1 MTVKL
6 YVRNDSDIA
15 ISINTKTG
23 ADIDANIIAPGDA
36 GELIFDDDATELAAK
51 TITQDAIKALNEARF
66 PAAGDPFT
74 VELRGFSKSNP
85 TTATV
90 GRGQD
95 GKLKVGDE
103 VTLTQTEGE
112 ADALPA
118 ATAIVLDT
126 NVHLVTLGLDLSEA
140 QVMGLKVKALVT
152 PPVEP
157 PAEPPAP
164 APAPAPAEPPPAG

>member
-23 ADIDANIIAPGDA
+23 ADIDTNIIAPGDA

-51 TITQDAIKALNEARF
+51 TITQDAIKAINEARF
-66 PAAGDPFT
+66 PAAGEPFT
-74 VELRGFSKSNP
+74 VELRGFSKTNP
-85 TTATV
+85 TNATV

-103 VTLTQTEGE
+103 VALTQTEGE

-118 ATAIVLDT
+118 ATAIVLET
-126 NVHLVTLGLDLSEA
+126 NVHLVTLDLDMSEA
-140 QVMGLKVKALVT
+140 NVWGLKAKALVT
-152 PPVEP
+152 PPEP

-164 APAPAPAEPPPAG
+164 APAPAPEEPPVTP